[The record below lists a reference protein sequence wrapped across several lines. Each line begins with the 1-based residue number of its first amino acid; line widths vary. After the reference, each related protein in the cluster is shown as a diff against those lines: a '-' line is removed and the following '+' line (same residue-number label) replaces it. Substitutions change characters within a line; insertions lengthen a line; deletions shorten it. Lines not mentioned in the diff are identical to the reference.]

1 MKKFNVKTAKK
12 FMNMKKYKLYLF
24 DLDGTLIDSD
34 QMLIETF
41 HELYA
46 KYRPGFHPDDSYIR
60 QFSGPQITETLRKEF
75 PDENQEEMLN
85 EYRNRSRKYYDQ
97 YVRMFPGAKELLE
110 ELKKANIHFAVITN
124 KHRYAT
130 EYTYKLLD
138 LEKLEIFSMCADDVK
153 ELKPA
158 PEGILKSMEHFGVK
172 NKDEVIYIG
181 DCYTD
186 YISASNAGVDFGYIS
201 WSPRP
206 IKSDIKIDVLIK
218 NYKDFAGEITK

>member
-1 MKKFNVKTAKK
+1 MKQ
-12 FMNMKKYKLYLF
+12 YKLYLF

-46 KYRPGFHPDDSYIR
+46 KYRPNFKPADDYIR

-75 PDENQEEMLN
+75 PDEDQKLMME

-97 YVRMFPGAKELLE
+97 YVRLFPKAYELMEKLHQ
-110 ELKKANIHFAVITN
+110 NGIPFAIITN

-130 EYTYKLLD
+130 KYTYELLD
-138 LEKLEIFSMCADDVK
+138 LEKFDIFSVCADDVVN
-153 ELKPA
+153 LKPA
-158 PEGILKSMEHFGVK
+158 PDGIYKAMEHFGV
-172 NKDEVIYIG
+172 NKKEDVIYIG

-186 YISASNAGVDFGYIS
+186 YLSASNAGVNFGYIT

-206 IKSDIKIDVLIK
+206 ITGKIKIDVNID
-218 NYKDFAGEITK
+218 DFGTFAEEIR

>member
-1 MKKFNVKTAKK
+1 MKQ
-12 FMNMKKYKLYLF
+12 YKLYLF

-41 HELYA
+41 RELCA
-46 KYRPGFHPDDSYIR
+46 KYRPDYHPDDSYIR
-60 QFSGPQITETLRKEF
+60 LFSGPQITETLRKEF
-75 PDENQEEMLN
+75 PNEDQTMMLN
-85 EYRNRSRKYYDQ
+85 EYRERSRKYYDK
-97 YVRMFPGAKELLE
+97 YVRMFPGAKELLVSLHE
-110 ELKKANIHFAVITN
+110 RGINFAVITN

-130 EYTYKLLD
+130 EYTYKLLG
-138 LEKLEIFSMCADDVK
+138 LEGLNIFSMCADDVK

-158 PEGILKSMEHFGVK
+158 PEGINRTMEHFGVK
-172 NKDEVIYIG
+172 NKGDVIYIG

-206 IKSDIKIDVLIK
+206 ISKDIKIDVVINKYSEFAEEIK
-218 NYKDFAGEITK
+218 